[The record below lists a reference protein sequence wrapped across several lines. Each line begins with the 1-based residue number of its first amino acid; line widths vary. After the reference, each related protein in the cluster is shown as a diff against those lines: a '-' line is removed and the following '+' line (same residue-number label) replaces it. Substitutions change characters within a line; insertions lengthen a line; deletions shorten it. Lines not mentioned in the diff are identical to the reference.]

1 MGWPLGGG
9 RGVAPGSWRSPCRL
23 SPGGTRAALVM
34 VTPWVPRCS
43 ALKGERLREG
53 CMCLCKGVLV
63 SPPLPRLDLVPIN
76 RSVGLKAKPSK
87 PVTEV
92 LRPVAA
98 KYGLRLSELVARL
111 VSDQADGVT
120 GTPVLQVAHDLLPA
134 GVQFAPSHP
143 QSDLWHRKGRVRSGW
158 WRPEP
163 WEGVTS
169 TRLLPTL
176 QWKCSLSYFRCALW
190 V

>member
-1 MGWPLGGG
+1 
-9 RGVAPGSWRSPCRL
+9 
-23 SPGGTRAALVM
+23 
-34 VTPWVPRCS
+34 
-43 ALKGERLREG
+43 
-53 CMCLCKGVLV
+53 MCVCKGVLV

-111 VSDQADGVT
+111 VSDQADRVT
-120 GTPVLQVAHDLLPA
+120 GPPVLQAAHELLH
-134 GVQFAPSHP
+134 PSRP

-169 TRLLPTL
+169 THLSPTL
-176 QWKCSLSYFRCALW
+176 QWKRSLFVLLLCLLGLS
-190 V
+190 